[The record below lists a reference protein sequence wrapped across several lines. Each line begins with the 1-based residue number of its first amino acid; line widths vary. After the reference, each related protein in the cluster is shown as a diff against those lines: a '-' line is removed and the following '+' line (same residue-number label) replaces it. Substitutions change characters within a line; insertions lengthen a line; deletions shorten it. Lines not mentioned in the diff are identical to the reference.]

1 MYFCKCELFMIT
13 LAYRLI
19 DIKMSFY
26 NYTGSLDIYVN
37 KLLYPVV
44 ILLDR
49 SSVTIYG

>member
-1 MYFCKCELFMIT
+1 MIT

-26 NYTGSLDIYVN
+26 NYTGSLDIIYVN

-49 SSVTIYG
+49 SSVTTYG